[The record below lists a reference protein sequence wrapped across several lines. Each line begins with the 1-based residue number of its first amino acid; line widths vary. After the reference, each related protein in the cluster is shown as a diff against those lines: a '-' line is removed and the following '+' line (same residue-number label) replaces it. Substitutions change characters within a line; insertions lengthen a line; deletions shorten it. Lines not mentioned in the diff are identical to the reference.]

1 MHSRFLR
8 QLEEEGTD
16 INGIR
21 NLLKKADLK
30 SSTKT
35 LIHVA

>member
-1 MHSRFLR
+1 MHSWFLR

-16 INGIR
+16 INGIW

-30 SSTKT
+30 SSTKI
-35 LIHVA
+35 LIRVA